1 MTLKLIRSKS
11 FANGTVYALETED
24 GFPIE
29 VTDTFLP
36 LYTKDAVGRHD
47 NKLSSEHDYGDRS
60 QRWMVG
66 VSCMSGCPVRCKFC
80 ATGQLKKTRMLT
92 ADEIVQQIEFV
103 LAQNLDRKF
112 VDAAEHKVNYTR
124 MGEPFL
130 NIEAVKGAIDKIEAL
145 HPNTHHYISTIG
157 VKGSDFSFVKGNV
170 TLQLSLHSLDAARR
184 DSLIPFPNKMSL
196 EELGAVRTKS
206 KLKTTLNMTLVDKDD
221 FDIGEMKRLFDCRDF
236 FVKLSPINPNC
247 TSEQNGMGRGAVE
260 GANF

>member
-1 MTLKLIRSKS
+1 MALKLIRSKS
-11 FANGTVYALETED
+11 FANGVVYALETED

-36 LYTKDAVGRHD
+36 LYTKDAVGRGD
-47 NKLSSEHDYGDRS
+47 NKVSSDHGYGDRS

-66 VSCMSGCPVRCKFC
+66 VSCMSGCAVGCKFC

-92 ADEIVQQIEFV
+92 ADEMLEQVEFV
-103 LAQNLDRKF
+103 LAQNPDRKF
-112 VDAAEHKVNYTR
+112 TDAAEHKVNYTR

-130 NIEAVKGAIDKIEAL
+130 NVEEVKGAVKKIEAL
-145 HPNTHHYISTIG
+145 HPGTHHYVSTIG
-157 VKGSDFSFVKGNV
+157 VKGSDFSWIEGNV
-170 TLQLSLHSLDAARR
+170 TLQLSLHSLVRARR
-184 DSLIPFPNKMSL
+184 EDLIPFKRKMSL

-206 KLKTTLNMTLVDKDD
+206 KLKTTLNMTLVDEKD

-247 TSEQNGMGRGAVE
+247 TSEQNHMGAGAVV